1 LSTRGTSRIKHWTAG
16 FDFPGGAAA
25 LRLKAVAR
33 LRSVSHRLIDPR
45 SLQALRATPSSREG
59 VGHRSRG
66 WHIRS
71 RIKKHWVVSALV
83 LVGVLIGAWL
93 LFRWL
98 LTPAPKPSAPP
109 TIPVSAAK
117 VSVEDVPVSIT
128 ALGTAQAWT
137 SDVVLAQ
144 VSGMLLSVDFVEGSN
159 VKAGQLLAQ
168 VDPAPY
174 RAALVQAQGALRR
187 DRALLAGARVDL
199 ARYQTLESQ
208 DSIARQTVED
218 QGALVQQDEGIVL
231 LDEGAV
237 ATAQINLRWCRII
250 SPIAGRTGVRTVDPG
265 NLVTVSAATR
275 STSSTTGATTS
286 PIGIVIVNQ
295 IEPIAVTF
303 SVPQGDYQRLSEA
316 SDDFRKPLA
325 TQALSQETGASLGAG
340 ELSIADN
347 RVDPTTGTVRM
358 KARFA
363 NTDERL
369 LPGQFVNIRLTLRT
383 LAYATTIPT
392 AAVNQGPNGSFV
404 YVVGA
409 DQKVSMRPIK
419 VGSTAGATAVIS
431 TGLTPGETVVID
443 GQMSLTAGST
453 VKISLPTAAK
463 PPAS

>member
-1 LSTRGTSRIKHWTAG
+1 
-16 FDFPGGAAA
+16 
-25 LRLKAVAR
+25 
-33 LRSVSHRLIDPR
+33 
-45 SLQALRATPSSREG
+45 
-59 VGHRSRG
+59 
-66 WHIRS
+66 
-71 RIKKHWVVSALV
+71 
-83 LVGVLIGAWL
+83 
-93 LFRWL
+93 
-98 LTPAPKPSAPP
+98 
-109 TIPVSAAK
+109 
-117 VSVEDVPVSIT
+117 
-128 ALGTAQAWT
+128 
-137 SDVVLAQ
+137 
-144 VSGMLLSVDFVEGSN
+144 MLLSVDFVEGSN

-174 RAALVQAQGALRR
+174 RAALVQAEGALRR

-265 NLVTVSAATR
+265 NLVAVSAATR

-316 SDDFRKPLA
+316 SDGFRKPLA

-369 LPGQFVNIRLTLRT
+369 LPGQFVNIQLTLRT
-383 LAYATTIPT
+383 LANATTIPT
-392 AAVNQGPNGSFV
+392 AAVNQGPNGSFA

-431 TGLTPGETVVID
+431 TGLAPGETVVID
-443 GQMSLTAGST
+443 GQMSLSTGST